1 MKLVNATTNYESM
14 VVLSSNCT
22 DEELKDI
29 ASKYAQQL
37 KKLGAL
43 SISVISRGCRDF
55 AYKTKF
61 AKMGYFVEIYFN
73 SSPKILP
80 IYQTKLKLDKYIIRS
95 SIINLDKN

>member
-43 SISVISRGCRDF
+43 SISVITRGRRDL
-55 AYKTKF
+55 AYAIDKHKN
-61 AKMGYFVEIYFN
+61 GYFIQVYFA
-73 SSPKILP
+73 SSPNILG
-80 IYQTKLKLDKYIIRS
+80 IYQTKL
-95 SIINLDKN
+95 NLDKNILRSMVINVSK